1 MRTGA
6 PAALAGGWLLVLG
19 AVLCPRQQAM
29 AQTTNP
35 TDAQLIKQAL
45 AAAPAAIA
53 KNAAV
58 MAPQPDG
65 TMKPL
70 RPGTNDFTC
79 LPDDPQTPGTDPM
92 CLDSNGMKWAQGYMS
107 HSQPTNTAPG
117 IGYMLAGGSDISAND
132 PYAKP
137 DKNTKFIA
145 SPPHYMIMWAFDP
158 KTTGLPTTPK
168 KTGSW
173 IMWAGTPYAHL
184 MVNQVP

>member
-6 PAALAGGWLLVLG
+6 PATPLGGLLLLSAAL
-19 AVLCPRQQAM
+19 LCPRQQVT
-29 AQTTNP
+29 AQTSHP

-45 AAAPAAIA
+45 SAAPAKIA

-58 MAPQPDG
+58 VAPQPDG
-65 TMKPL
+65 TMKEL

-79 LPDDPQTPGTDPM
+79 LPDDPQTPGGDPM
-92 CLDSNGMKWAQGYMS
+92 CLDSNGMKWAQAWMT
-107 HSQPTNTAPG
+107 HTKPTNAAPG
-117 IGYMLAGGSDISAND
+117 IGYMFQGGSDISAND
-132 PYAKP
+132 PYAKA

-158 KTTGLPTTPK
+158 ATTGLATTPK

>member
-6 PAALAGGWLLVLG
+6 PAGLAGGCLLVLG
-19 AVLCPRQQAM
+19 AVLGLRQQAT
-29 AQTTNP
+29 AQTSNP

-45 AAAPAAIA
+45 AAAPAPIA

-58 MAPQPDG
+58 LAPQADG
-65 TMKPL
+65 TMKDL
-70 RPGTNDFTC
+70 RPGTNGFTC
-79 LPDDPQTPGTDPM
+79 IPDDPQTPGTDPM
-92 CLDSNGMKWAQGYMS
+92 CMDANGMKWIQAYMTHTKPAYS
-107 HSQPTNTAPG
+107 APG
-117 IGYMLAGGSDISAND
+117 IAYMLKGGSDISAND

-145 SPPHYMIMWAFDP
+145 SPPHYMIMWPFDP
-158 KTTGLPTTPK
+158 ATTGLSTTPK

-173 IMWAGTPYAHL
+173 IMWSGTPYAHL

>member
-1 MRTGA
+1 MRIGA
-6 PAALAGGWLLVLG
+6 PATPLGGWLLVSAAL
-19 AVLCPRQQAM
+19 LCPLQQGA
-29 AQTTNP
+29 AQANHP
-35 TDAQLIKQAL
+35 ADAQLTKQAL
-45 AAAPAAIA
+45 AAAPAKIA

-58 MAPQPDG
+58 VVPQPDG
-65 TMKPL
+65 TMKEL
-70 RPGTNDFTC
+70 RAGTNGFTC
-79 LPDDPQTPGTDPM
+79 IPDDPQSPGTDPM
-92 CLDSNGMKWAQGYMS
+92 CLDANGTKWLHAYMA
-107 HSQPTNTAPG
+107 HTKPTNAAPG
-117 IGYMLAGGSDISAND
+117 IGYMLEGGSDISAND

-158 KTTGLPTTPK
+158 ATTGLPTTPK